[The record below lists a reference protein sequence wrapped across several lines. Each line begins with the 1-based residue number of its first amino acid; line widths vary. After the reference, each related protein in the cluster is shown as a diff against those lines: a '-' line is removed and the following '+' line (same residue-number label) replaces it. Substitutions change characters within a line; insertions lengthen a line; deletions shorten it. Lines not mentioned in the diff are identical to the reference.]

1 MLKQI
6 LNTVNQ
12 MAEKLNETNI
22 KVEDTSKKLD
32 ETIIKVDETSKKL
45 DETNIKLDD
54 TIKKVEETN
63 IKLDFTRN
71 TRTSKKCYKLKS
83 LKYTYILI
91 AYFKLNISI

>member
-45 DETNIKLDD
+45 DETNIKLD
-54 TIKKVEETN
+54 
-63 IKLDFTRN
+63 FTRN
-71 TRTSKKCYKLKS
+71 TRISKKCYKLKS

-91 AYFKLNISI
+91 AYFKLNIFI